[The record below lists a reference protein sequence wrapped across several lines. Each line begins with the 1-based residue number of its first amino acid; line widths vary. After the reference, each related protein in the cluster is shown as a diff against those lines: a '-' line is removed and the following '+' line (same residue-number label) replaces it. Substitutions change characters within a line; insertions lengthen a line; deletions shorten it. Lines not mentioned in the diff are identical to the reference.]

1 MNRNEFLSKLG
12 RTLKGM
18 PGQDVAEILEDYR
31 EHFRH
36 GLADNRDES
45 DIAASLGDPVSI
57 GKIYRADLMVK
68 RANTVSNAANLIRAT
83 LAVVSLGLFNIL
95 FVAVPFLLAMGT
107 LAGLWLLSGMIILT
121 GLGLLAAVVL
131 IAIFPSL
138 FVLGGAP
145 HGTLLLFGTLL
156 SIGFLSMGT
165 LSAIGM
171 GYLTRTLSRVLIRY
185 LKYSLQSFQT
195 GGTS

>member
-1 MNRNEFLSKLG
+1 MNQNEFLSKLD
-12 RTLKGM
+12 RTLKGL
-18 PGQDVAEILEDYR
+18 PGQEVADILEDYR

-36 GLADNRDES
+36 GLAEQRDEA
-45 DIAASLGDPVSI
+45 DIATSLGDPVAI
-57 GKIYRADLMVK
+57 GKMYRADLMVQ
-68 RANTVSNAANLIRAT
+68 RANSASNAANLIRAT

-95 FVAVPFLLAMGT
+95 FVAIPFVLAMAA
-107 LAGLWLLSGMIILT
+107 LAALWLLSGAIILT
-121 GLGLLAAVVL
+121 GMGLLAAVVL
-131 IAIFPSL
+131 VAIFPSL

-156 SIGFLSMGT
+156 SFGFLSMGA
-165 LSAIGM
+165 LAAIGM
-171 GYLTRTLSRVLIRY
+171 GYLTRALSHLLIRY